1 MARNKRYLVFFVL
14 AFFVL
19 AGILLVAFGNAQD
32 GSDELFVTF
41 FVVAMF
47 ATTAGLVAAIMAMA
61 FKYQWQEMRALDKV
75 YREVAQHYG
84 GTASANTPLLY
95 RASAQFVSHGAHIT
109 VDFRVQNGDFFV
121 QCHIGYPDLQ
131 LRLEISPSFPLQSL
145 GKYIGMQDIEIGDA
159 RFDADYIIGGNSQ
172 ASICRLLNAQVRSS
186 IDLLRKLF
194 EEDEIMIEIRGGVLL
209 IEKLIPRPHT
219 FPAIVQFVDASL
231 DLFREM
237 QRINSVEIEF
247 VTKKETV
254 VPKAEGSLCQ
264 ICGDEIHSD
273 IVYCRGC
280 RTPHHEDCWRYYG
293 ACSTYGC
300 GETIFLRRRKSK
312 RGSR

>member
-1 MARNKRYLVFFVL
+1 MVGNPFLSIFPVVFML
-14 AFFVL
+14 GIALFFI
-19 AGILLVAFGNAQD
+19 ANAVQK
-32 GSDELFVTF
+32 LR
-41 FVVAMF
+41 
-47 ATTAGLVAAIMAMA
+47 
-61 FKYQWQEMRALDKV
+61 QERRALDKI
-75 YREVAQHYG
+75 YREVAQHYY
-84 GTASANTPLLY
+84 GTAFANTLQQP
-95 RASAQFVSHGAHIT
+95 ASAQFVSHGAHVM
-109 VDFRVQNGDFFV
+109 VDSWSRSRSRKHYV
-121 QCHIGYPDLQ
+121 QCHIRYPDLQ